1 MRLPRPARLAIPV
14 VAGTLLVAACGSD
27 GSDDGGDAAGTV
39 GTSAA
44 ADTAPGTVAGTTAG
58 AAADPTL
65 AEEVATAYADGVF
78 ASYDASV
85 ASAATMQEAIQAFIA
100 DPTDA
105 TLDAAKVAWLTARDD
120 YGPTEAF
127 RFYDGPIDN
136 PDDGPEGQINA
147 WPMDEAYVDYV
158 DGDAAAGIVNDTA
171 GFPEITTD
179 VIVSANEEG
188 GETNISTGWHAVEFL
203 LWGQDLSDDG
213 PGSRPVTDYTTE
225 ANAERR
231 AAYLELVTQQ
241 LIDDMTSVRDQ
252 WAAEGGAYR
261 TEFLADPTQA
271 ISNMVRGIGALN
283 TGELA
288 GERMTVA
295 YETKDRED
303 EHSCF
308 SDNTNA
314 DVVNNIKGV
323 RMVYL
328 GEFPGASGSGL
339 TVLVAAVDPELDAT
353 LREQLDATL
362 AQAEAFPD
370 TFEAMIAADDGSP
383 ERTAVLDVIT
393 ALEEQ
398 GTTLA
403 EAAQALGVQVNFEV

>member
-1 MRLPRPARLAIPV
+1 MRLPRPARLAIPL

-27 GSDDGGDAAGTV
+27 GSDGSQDNGGAAETVETSAGTAAAG
-39 GTSAA
+39 
-44 ADTAPGTVAGTTAG
+44 
-58 AAADPTL
+58 AADPTL
-65 AEEVATAYADGVF
+65 AEEVATAYADGVYS
-78 ASYDASV
+78 SYDASL
-85 ASAATMQEAIQAFIA
+85 ASATTMQEAIEAFIA

-105 TLDAAKVAWLTARDD
+105 TLEAAKEAWLTARDD

-158 DGDAAAGIVNDTA
+158 DGNATA
-171 GFPEITTD
+171 GHRERHGRDIPEITTD

-188 GETNISTGWHAVEFL
+188 GETNISTGWHAIEFL

-231 AAYLELVTQQ
+231 ATYLELVTQQ
-241 LIDDMTSVRDQ
+241 LIDDLTGVRDQ

-261 TEFLADPTQA
+261 TEFLADPNQA
-271 ISNMVRGIGALN
+271 ISNMMRGIGALN

-328 GEFPGASGSGL
+328 GEYPGASGAGL
-339 TVLVAAVDPELDAT
+339 TTLVAASDPELDAT

-383 ERTAVLDVIT
+383 ERTAMLDVIT
-393 ALEEQ
+393 SLEEQ

>member
-1 MRLPRPARLAIPV
+1 MRLPRPTRLAIPV
-14 VAGTLLVAACGSD
+14 VAGTILLAGCGRS
-27 GSDDGGDAAGTV
+27 DGGDAVDTVETAGDTAGT
-39 GTSAA
+39 A
-44 ADTAPGTVAGTTAG
+44 AG
-58 AAADPTL
+58 AAVDPALAAD
-65 AEEVATAYADGVF
+65 VATAYADGVY
-78 ASYDASV
+78 ASYEASV
-85 ASAATMQEAIQAFIA
+85 TSATAMQEAIEAFLA

-105 TLDAAKVAWLTARDD
+105 TLHAAKQAWLTARDD

-127 RFYDGPIDN
+127 RFYDGPIDD
-136 PDDGPEGQINA
+136 PDDGPEGRINA

-158 DGDAAAGIVNDTA
+158 EGDETAGIINDTA

-188 GETNISTGWHAVEFL
+188 GETNISTGWHAIEFL

-213 PGSRPVTDYTTE
+213 PGNRPVTDYTTG

-231 AAYLELVTQQ
+231 ATYLELVTQL
-241 LIDDMTSVRDQ
+241 LIDDLTSVSDQ
-252 WAAEGGAYR
+252 WAPEGGAYR
-261 TEFLADPTQA
+261 TEFLADPNQA

-295 YETKDRED
+295 FETKDRED

-308 SDNTNA
+308 SDNTTA
-314 DVVNNIKGV
+314 DVVNNIKGI

-328 GEFPGASGSGL
+328 GEFPGGSGSGL
-339 TVLVAAVDPELDAT
+339 SALVAASDPELDAA
-353 LREQLDATL
+353 LRDQLDATL
-362 AQAEAFPD
+362 ARAEALPG
-370 TFEAMIAADDGSP
+370 TFEAMIAADDGSA
-383 ERTAVLDVIT
+383 ERAAMLDVIT
-393 ALEEQ
+393 SLEAQ

-403 EAAQALGVQVNFEV
+403 EAARVLGVQVNFEV

>member
-1 MRLPRPARLAIPV
+1 MRLPRPTRLAIAL
-14 VAGTLLVAACGSD
+14 VAGTLVVAACGS
-27 GSDDGGDAAGTV
+27 SDDGDAAEMVETSTAGDTTAGTAL
-39 GTSAA
+39 GGGADPAA
-44 ADTAPGTVAGTTAG
+44 AD
-58 AAADPTL
+58 
-65 AEEVATAYADGVF
+65 VATAYADGVY
-78 ASYDASV
+78 ASYDASLT
-85 ASAATMQEAIQAFIA
+85 SATTMQEAIEAFLA

-105 TLDAAKVAWLTARDD
+105 TLHAAKQAWLTARDD

-127 RFYDGPIDN
+127 RFYDGPIDH
-136 PDDGPEGQINA
+136 PDDGPEGRINA
-147 WPMDEAYVDYV
+147 WPIDEAYVDYV
-158 DGDAAAGIVNDTA
+158 EGNSTSGIINDTA
-171 GFPEITTD
+171 GFPEITAD
-179 VIVSANEEG
+179 VIVAANEEG

-213 PGSRPVTDYTTE
+213 PGSRPATDYTTGT
-225 ANAERR
+225 NATRR
-231 AAYLELVTQQ
+231 ATYLQLVTQQ
-241 LIDDMTSVRDQ
+241 LVDDLTSVRDQ
-252 WAAEGGAYR
+252 WASEDGAYR

-271 ISNMVRGIGALN
+271 VANMVRGIGALN

-314 DVVNNIKGV
+314 DVVNNIKGI

-328 GEFPGASGSGL
+328 GELPGGSGTGL
-339 TVLVAAVDPELDAT
+339 SALVAATDPDLDAR
-353 LREQLDATL
+353 LRAELDATL
-362 AQAEAFPD
+362 AQAEALPG

-383 ERTAVLDVIT
+383 ERTAMLDVIT
-393 ALEEQ
+393 SLEEQ

-403 EAAQALGVQVNFEV
+403 EAAKALGVQVNFEV

>member
-1 MRLPRPARLAIPV
+1 MRLPRSTRLAIPL
-14 VAGTLLVAACGSD
+14 VAGTLLVAACGS
-27 GSDDGGDAAGTV
+27 SDDGDAAETV
-39 GTSAA
+39 ETS
-44 ADTAPGTVAGTTAG
+44 TAGDTTAG
-58 AAADPTL
+58 TAVGGGADPAL
-65 AEEVATAYADGVF
+65 ASDVATAYADGVY
-78 ASYDASV
+78 ASYDASLT
-85 ASAATMQEAIQAFIA
+85 SATAMQEAIEAFLA
-100 DPTDA
+100 EPTDA
-105 TLDAAKVAWLTARDD
+105 TLDAAKQAWFTARDD

-136 PDDGPEGQINA
+136 ADDGPEGRINA

-158 DGDAAAGIVNDTA
+158 EGNSTSGIINDTA

-179 VIVSANEEG
+179 VIVAANEEG

-213 PGSRPVTDYTTE
+213 PGSRPVTDYTTGT
-225 ANAERR
+225 NATRR
-231 AAYLELVTQQ
+231 ATYLQLVTQQ
-241 LIDDMTSVRDQ
+241 LIDDLTSVRDQ
-252 WAAEGGAYR
+252 WAPAGGAYR
-261 TEFLADPTQA
+261 TEFLADPSQA

-314 DVVNNIKGV
+314 DVVNNIKGI

-328 GEFPGASGSGL
+328 GELPGGSGTGL
-339 TVLVAAVDPELDAT
+339 SALVAATDPDLDAT
-353 LREQLDATL
+353 LRGELDATL
-362 AQAEAFPD
+362 AQAEAFPG

-383 ERTAVLDVIT
+383 ERTAMLDVIT
-393 ALEEQ
+393 SLEEQ

-403 EAAQALGVQVNFEV
+403 EAAKALGVQVNFEV

>member
-1 MRLPRPARLAIPV
+1 MRLPRPLRLAIPL
-14 VAGTLLVAACGSD
+14 VAGTLIVAACGS
-27 GSDDGGDAAGTV
+27 SDDGGSAGTV
-39 GTSAA
+39 ETGTPGDS
-44 ADTAPGTVAGTTAG
+44 TTGTVAGG
-58 AAADPTL
+58 GVDPAL
-65 AEEVATAYADGVF
+65 ATEVATSYADGVY
-78 ASYDASV
+78 ASYDASLT
-85 ASAATMQEAIQAFIA
+85 SATAMQEAIEAFLA

-105 TLDAAKVAWLTARDD
+105 TLQAAKDAWLTARDD

-136 PDDGPEGQINA
+136 PEDGPEGRINA

-158 DGDAAAGIVNDTA
+158 EDDETAGIINDTA

-179 VIVSANEEG
+179 VIVAANEEG

-213 PGSRPVTDYTTE
+213 PGARPVTDYTTA
-225 ANAERR
+225 ANADRR
-231 AAYLELVTQQ
+231 ATYLELVTQQ
-241 LIDDMTSVRDQ
+241 LIDDLTSVRDQ
-252 WAAEGGAYR
+252 WAPEGGAYR
-261 TEFLADPTQA
+261 AEFLADPSSA
-271 ISNMVRGIGALN
+271 VSNMVRGIGALN

-328 GEFPGASGSGL
+328 GELPGGSGTGL
-339 TVLVAAVDPELDAT
+339 SALVAASDPELDTT

-362 AQAEAFPD
+362 AQAEAFPG

-383 ERTAVLDVIT
+383 ERTAMLDVIT
-393 ALEEQ
+393 ALEQQ